1 MKFSLFGFSQPAAL
15 DLDLDL
21 RDLSILRWFAD
32 FKNSGYMVSREIDG
46 KMFYLVSYT
55 AVAQQLV
62 ILNMGRDA
70 VYRRFKKFC
79 DKKILEKRV
88 IYDEAKLVF
97 FAPGENYAK
106 LEDFS
111 FIDEHLK
118 ETQENDDDDDDCP
131 PPGDDSFSDNGED
144 LSDDSSKDISN
155 NNNANSDNDT
165 NSDNSASNFS
175 NDPVDLKPTDIN
187 LDSNYVD
194 FKPNSLDLNCNYTDL
209 DMIDGVDFN
218 PNGTVLNQLVP
229 DEKPNLMVL
238 NQLLTVQKPRVTVQ
252 KPSLPDEKP
261 NMPVQKPDQ
270 SINLLYKS
278 ININLLHSSDRQF
291 AHLKDFVLL
300 LKSKL
305 VGSVSLIFDFLRPF
319 MGKCAQNPLIFDSG

>member
-32 FKNSGYMVSREIDG
+32 FKNSGHMVSREIDG

-55 AVAQQLV
+55 AVAEQLI

-111 FIDEHLK
+111 FIDEYIK
-118 ETQENDDDDDDCP
+118 NMEENDDDDDDGP
-131 PPGDDSFSDNGED
+131 PSCDNSFFDDDED
-144 LSDDSSKDISN
+144 LSDDSSKDGN
-155 NNNANSDNDT
+155 RNNDT
-165 NSDNSASNFS
+165 NSDNDKNSNNSPSNFN
-175 NDPVDLKPTDIN
+175 NDPVDLKP
-187 LDSNYVD
+187 
-194 FKPNSLDLNCNYTDL
+194 NS
-209 DMIDGVDFN
+209 
-218 PNGTVLNQLVP
+218 TVLNQLVM

-252 KPSLPDEKP
+252 KPNLMDEKP
-261 NMPVQKPDQ
+261 DMSVQKPDQ

-278 ININLLHSSDRQF
+278 ININLLHSSDRQS
-291 AHLKDFVLL
+291 ARLKDFVLL

>member
-32 FKNSGYMVSREIDG
+32 FKNSGHMVSREIDG

-88 IYDEAKLVF
+88 IHDEGKLVF

-111 FIDEHLK
+111 FIDEYIK
-118 ETQENDDDDDDCP
+118 NMEENDDDDDDGP
-131 PPGDDSFSDNGED
+131 PSCDNSFFDDDED
-144 LSDDSSKDISN
+144 LSDDSSKYG
-155 NNNANSDNDT
+155 NSDNDT
-165 NSDNSASNFS
+165 NSDNDKNSNNSPSNFS
-175 NDPVDLKPTDIN
+175 NDPVD
-187 LDSNYVD
+187 
-194 FKPNSLDLNCNYTDL
+194 FK
-209 DMIDGVDFN
+209 
-218 PNGTVLNQLVP
+218 PNGTVINQLVM

-238 NQLLTVQKPRVTVQ
+238 NQLLTVQKPDI
-252 KPSLPDEKP
+252 S
-261 NMPVQKPDQ
+261 VQKPDQ
-270 SINLLYKS
+270 NINLLYKS

>member
-32 FKNSGYMVSREIDG
+32 FKDSGYMVSREIDG

-111 FIDEHLK
+111 FIDEYIK
-118 ETQENDDDDDDCP
+118 NMEENDDDDDDGP
-131 PPGDDSFSDNGED
+131 PSCDNSFFDDDED
-144 LSDDSSKDISN
+144 LSDDSSKDGN
-155 NNNANSDNDT
+155 RNNDT
-165 NSDNSASNFS
+165 NSDNDKNSNNSPSNFN
-175 NDPVDLKPTDIN
+175 NDPVDLKP
-187 LDSNYVD
+187 
-194 FKPNSLDLNCNYTDL
+194 NS
-209 DMIDGVDFN
+209 
-218 PNGTVLNQLVP
+218 TVLNQLVM

-238 NQLLTVQKPRVTVQ
+238 NQLLTVQKPDVTVQ
-252 KPSLPDEKP
+252 KPNLMDEKP
-261 NMPVQKPDQ
+261 DMSVQKPDQ
-270 SINLLYKS
+270 NINLLYKS
-278 ININLLHSSDRQF
+278 ININLSHSSDRQF
-291 AHLKDFVLL
+291 ARLKDFVLL

>member
-1 MKFSLFGFSQPAAL
+1 MKFSLFGFSQPAAFDLKL
-15 DLDLDL
+15 DLC
-21 RDLSILRWFAD
+21 DLSILRWFAD
-32 FKNSGYMVSREIDG
+32 FKDSGYMVSREIDG

-175 NDPVDLKPTDIN
+175 NDPVDLKP
-187 LDSNYVD
+187 
-194 FKPNSLDLNCNYTDL
+194 NS
-209 DMIDGVDFN
+209 
-218 PNGTVLNQLVP
+218 TVLNQLVP

-238 NQLLTVQKPRVTVQ
+238 NQLLTVQKPDVTVQ
-252 KPSLPDEKP
+252 KPNLMDEKP
-261 NMPVQKPDQ
+261 DMSVQKPDQ

-278 ININLLHSSDRQF
+278 ININLLHSSDRQS
-291 AHLKDFVLL
+291 ARLKDFVLL

>member
-1 MKFSLFGFSQPAAL
+1 MKFSLFGFSQPAAFDLKL
-15 DLDLDL
+15 DLC
-21 RDLSILRWFAD
+21 DLSILRWFAD
-32 FKNSGYMVSREIDG
+32 FKDSGYMVSREIDG

-55 AVAQQLV
+55 AVAEQLI

-111 FIDEHLK
+111 FIDEYLK
-118 ETQENDDDDDDCP
+118 NMEENDDDDDDGP
-131 PPGDDSFSDNGED
+131 PSCDNSFFDDDED
-144 LSDDSSKDISN
+144 LSDDSSKDGN
-155 NNNANSDNDT
+155 RNNDT
-165 NSDNSASNFS
+165 NSDNDKNSNNSPSNFN
-175 NDPVDLKPTDIN
+175 NDPVDLKP
-187 LDSNYVD
+187 
-194 FKPNSLDLNCNYTDL
+194 NS
-209 DMIDGVDFN
+209 
-218 PNGTVLNQLVP
+218 TVLNQLVM

-238 NQLLTVQKPRVTVQ
+238 NQLLTVQKPDVTVQ
-252 KPSLPDEKP
+252 KPNLMDEKP
-261 NMPVQKPDQ
+261 DMSVQKPDQ
-270 SINLLYKS
+270 NINLLYKS
-278 ININLLHSSDRQF
+278 ININLLHSSDRQS
-291 AHLKDFVLL
+291 ARLKDFVLL

>member
-32 FKNSGYMVSREIDG
+32 FKDSGYMVSREIDG

-111 FIDEHLK
+111 FIDEYLK
-118 ETQENDDDDDDCP
+118 NMEENDDDDDDGP
-131 PPGDDSFSDNGED
+131 PSCDNSFFDDDED
-144 LSDDSSKDISN
+144 LSDDSSKDGN
-155 NNNANSDNDT
+155 RNNDT
-165 NSDNSASNFS
+165 NSDNDKNSNNSPSNFN
-175 NDPVDLKPTDIN
+175 NDPVDLKP
-187 LDSNYVD
+187 
-194 FKPNSLDLNCNYTDL
+194 NS
-209 DMIDGVDFN
+209 
-218 PNGTVLNQLVP
+218 TVLNQLVM
-229 DEKPNLMVL
+229 DKKPNLMVL
-238 NQLLTVQKPRVTVQ
+238 NQLLTVQKPDVTVQ
-252 KPSLPDEKP
+252 KPNLMDEKP
-261 NMPVQKPDQ
+261 DMSVQKPNQ

-278 ININLLHSSDRQF
+278 ININLLHSSDRQS
-291 AHLKDFVLL
+291 ARLKDFVLL

>member
-32 FKNSGYMVSREIDG
+32 FKNSGHMVSREIDG

-55 AVAQQLV
+55 AVAEQLI

-88 IYDEAKLVF
+88 IHDEGKLVF

-111 FIDEHLK
+111 FIDEYLK
-118 ETQENDDDDDDCP
+118 NMEENDDDDDDGP
-131 PPGDDSFSDNGED
+131 PSCDNSFFDDDED
-144 LSDDSSKDISN
+144 LSDDSSKDGN
-155 NNNANSDNDT
+155 RNNDT
-165 NSDNSASNFS
+165 NSDNDKNSNNSPSNFN
-175 NDPVDLKPTDIN
+175 NDPVDLKP
-187 LDSNYVD
+187 
-194 FKPNSLDLNCNYTDL
+194 NS
-209 DMIDGVDFN
+209 
-218 PNGTVLNQLVP
+218 TVLNQLVM

-238 NQLLTVQKPRVTVQ
+238 NQLLTVQKPDVTVQ
-252 KPSLPDEKP
+252 KPNLMDEKP
-261 NMPVQKPDQ
+261 DMSVQKPDQ

-278 ININLLHSSDRQF
+278 ININLLHSSDRQS
-291 AHLKDFVLL
+291 ARLKDFVLL

>member
-1 MKFSLFGFSQPAAL
+1 MKFSLFGFSQPAAFDLKL
-15 DLDLDL
+15 DLC
-21 RDLSILRWFAD
+21 DLSILRWFAD
-32 FKNSGYMVSREIDG
+32 FKDSGYMVSREIDG

-175 NDPVDLKPTDIN
+175 NDPVDLKP
-187 LDSNYVD
+187 
-194 FKPNSLDLNCNYTDL
+194 NS
-209 DMIDGVDFN
+209 
-218 PNGTVLNQLVP
+218 TVLNQLVP

-238 NQLLTVQKPRVTVQ
+238 NQLLTVQKPDVTVQ
-252 KPSLPDEKP
+252 KPNLMDEKP
-261 NMPVQKPDQ
+261 DMSVQKPDQ
-270 SINLLYKS
+270 NINLLYKS
-278 ININLLHSSDRQF
+278 ININLLHSSDRQS
-291 AHLKDFVLL
+291 ARLKDFVLL

>member
-32 FKNSGYMVSREIDG
+32 FKNSGHMVSREIDG

-111 FIDEHLK
+111 FIDEYIK
-118 ETQENDDDDDDCP
+118 NMEENDDDDDDGP
-131 PPGDDSFSDNGED
+131 PSCDNSFFDDDED
-144 LSDDSSKDISN
+144 LSDDSSKDGN
-155 NNNANSDNDT
+155 RNNDT
-165 NSDNSASNFS
+165 NSDNDKNSNNSPSNFN
-175 NDPVDLKPTDIN
+175 NDPVDLKNMKNVIAIFESLNITKYKVLLNDSFSPFKNYFSLYDIKN
-187 LDSNYVD
+187 IIKTNIDYYLTNRFFIQNIDKYIMDGQILTLDKKIAKSYSKDYTVLMNIA
-194 FKPNSLDLNCNYTDL
+194 LDLIGGEDN
-209 DMIDGVDFN
+209 
-218 PNGTVLNQLVP
+218 
-229 DEKPNLMVL
+229 E
-238 NQLLTVQKPRVTVQ
+238 
-252 KPSLPDEKP
+252 
-261 NMPVQKPDQ
+261 
-270 SINLLYKS
+270 
-278 ININLLHSSDRQF
+278 
-291 AHLKDFVLL
+291 
-300 LKSKL
+300 
-305 VGSVSLIFDFLRPF
+305 
-319 MGKCAQNPLIFDSG
+319 

>member
-32 FKNSGYMVSREIDG
+32 FKNSGHMVSREIDG

-55 AVAQQLV
+55 AVAEQLI

-131 PPGDDSFSDNGED
+131 PPGDDPFSDNGED

-175 NDPVDLKPTDIN
+175 NDPVDLKP
-187 LDSNYVD
+187 
-194 FKPNSLDLNCNYTDL
+194 NS
-209 DMIDGVDFN
+209 
-218 PNGTVLNQLVP
+218 TVLNQLVP

-238 NQLLTVQKPRVTVQ
+238 NQLLTVQKPDVTVQ
-252 KPSLPDEKP
+252 KPNLMDEKP
-261 NMPVQKPDQ
+261 DMSVQKPDQ
-270 SINLLYKS
+270 NINLLYKS
-278 ININLLHSSDRQF
+278 ININLLHSSDRQS
-291 AHLKDFVLL
+291 ARLKDFVLL

>member
-32 FKNSGYMVSREIDG
+32 FKNSGHMVSREIDG

-55 AVAQQLV
+55 AVAEQLI

-88 IYDEAKLVF
+88 IHDEGKLVF

-111 FIDEHLK
+111 FIDEYIK
-118 ETQENDDDDDDCP
+118 NMEENDDDDDDGP
-131 PPGDDSFSDNGED
+131 PSCDNSFFDDDED
-144 LSDDSSKDISN
+144 LSDDSSKDGN
-155 NNNANSDNDT
+155 RNNDT
-165 NSDNSASNFS
+165 NSDNDKNSNNSPSNFN
-175 NDPVDLKPTDIN
+175 NDPVDLKP
-187 LDSNYVD
+187 
-194 FKPNSLDLNCNYTDL
+194 NS
-209 DMIDGVDFN
+209 
-218 PNGTVLNQLVP
+218 TVLNQLVM
-229 DEKPNLMVL
+229 DEKPNLM
-238 NQLLTVQKPRVTVQ
+238 
-252 KPSLPDEKP
+252 DEKP
-261 NMPVQKPDQ
+261 DMSVQKPDQ
-270 SINLLYKS
+270 NINLLYKS
-278 ININLLHSSDRQF
+278 ININLLHSSDRQS
-291 AHLKDFVLL
+291 ARLKDFVLL

>member
-32 FKNSGYMVSREIDG
+32 FKNSGHMVSREIDG

-131 PPGDDSFSDNGED
+131 PTGDDSFSDNGED

-175 NDPVDLKPTDIN
+175 NDPVDLKP
-187 LDSNYVD
+187 
-194 FKPNSLDLNCNYTDL
+194 NS
-209 DMIDGVDFN
+209 
-218 PNGTVLNQLVP
+218 TVLNQLVP

-238 NQLLTVQKPRVTVQ
+238 NQLLTVQKPDVTVQ
-252 KPSLPDEKP
+252 KPNLMDEKP
-261 NMPVQKPDQ
+261 DMSVQKPDQ
-270 SINLLYKS
+270 NINLLYKS
-278 ININLLHSSDRQF
+278 ININLLHSSDRQS
-291 AHLKDFVLL
+291 ARLKDFVLL

>member
-1 MKFSLFGFSQPAAL
+1 MKFSLFGFSQPAAFDLKL
-15 DLDLDL
+15 DLC
-21 RDLSILRWFAD
+21 DLSILRWFAD
-32 FKNSGYMVSREIDG
+32 FKDSGYMVSREIDG

-55 AVAQQLV
+55 AVAEQLI

-70 VYRRFKKFC
+70 VYRRFKRFC

-144 LSDDSSKDISN
+144 LSDDSSKDGN
-155 NNNANSDNDT
+155 RNNDT
-165 NSDNSASNFS
+165 NSDNDKNSNNSPSNFN
-175 NDPVDLKPTDIN
+175 NDPVDLKPT
-187 LDSNYVD
+187 S
-194 FKPNSLDLNCNYTDL
+194 
-209 DMIDGVDFN
+209 
-218 PNGTVLNQLVP
+218 TVLNQLVP

-252 KPSLPDEKP
+252 KQSLPDEKP

-278 ININLLHSSDRQF
+278 ININLSHSSDRQS
-291 AHLKDFVLL
+291 ARLKDFALL

>member
-1 MKFSLFGFSQPAAL
+1 MKFSLFGFSQPAAFDLKL
-15 DLDLDL
+15 DLC
-21 RDLSILRWFAD
+21 DLSILRWFAD
-32 FKNSGYMVSREIDG
+32 FKDSGYMVSREIDG

-175 NDPVDLKPTDIN
+175 NDPVDLKP
-187 LDSNYVD
+187 
-194 FKPNSLDLNCNYTDL
+194 NS
-209 DMIDGVDFN
+209 
-218 PNGTVLNQLVP
+218 TVLNQLVM

-238 NQLLTVQKPRVTVQ
+238 NQLLTVQKPDVTVQ
-252 KPSLPDEKP
+252 KPNLMDEKP
-261 NMPVQKPDQ
+261 DMSVQKPDQ
-270 SINLLYKS
+270 NINLLYKS
-278 ININLLHSSDRQF
+278 ININLLHSSDRQS
-291 AHLKDFVLL
+291 ARLKDFVLL

>member
-32 FKNSGYMVSREIDG
+32 FKNSGHMVSREIDG

-55 AVAQQLV
+55 AVAKELI
-62 ILNMGRDA
+62 ILNMKRDA

-88 IYDEAKLVF
+88 IHDEGKLVF

-111 FIDEHLK
+111 FIDEYLK

-131 PPGDDSFSDNGED
+131 PPWDNSFFDDDED
-144 LSDDSSKDISN
+144 LSDDSCEDGGSDNEANFDNDKNSN
-155 NNNANSDNDT
+155 NSP
-165 NSDNSASNFS
+165 SNFS
-175 NDPVDLKPTDIN
+175 NDPVD
-187 LDSNYVD
+187 
-194 FKPNSLDLNCNYTDL
+194 FKPNSIDLNCNYTDL
-209 DMIDGVDFN
+209 DIIDDVDFK
-218 PNGTVLNQLVP
+218 PNGTVINQLVM

-238 NQLLTVQKPRVTVQ
+238 NQLLTVQKPDI
-252 KPSLPDEKP
+252 S
-261 NMPVQKPDQ
+261 VQKPDQ
-270 SINLLYKS
+270 NINLLYKS

-291 AHLKDFVLL
+291 ARLKDFVLL

-305 VGSVSLIFDFLRPF
+305 VKGVSLIFDFLRPF
-319 MGKCAQNPLIFDSG
+319 MGKCAQNQLMFDSG

>member
-15 DLDLDL
+15 DLELDL

-32 FKNSGYMVSREIDG
+32 FKDSGYMVSREIDG

-55 AVAQQLV
+55 AVAEQLV

-111 FIDEHLK
+111 FIDEYIK
-118 ETQENDDDDDDCP
+118 NMEENDDDDDDGP
-131 PPGDDSFSDNGED
+131 PSCDNSFFDDDED
-144 LSDDSSKDISN
+144 LSDDSSKDGN
-155 NNNANSDNDT
+155 RNNDT
-165 NSDNSASNFS
+165 NSDNDKNSNNSPSNFN
-175 NDPVDLKPTDIN
+175 NDPVDLKP
-187 LDSNYVD
+187 
-194 FKPNSLDLNCNYTDL
+194 NS
-209 DMIDGVDFN
+209 
-218 PNGTVLNQLVP
+218 TVLNQLVM
-229 DEKPNLMVL
+229 DEKPDM
-238 NQLLTVQKPRVTVQ
+238 
-252 KPSLPDEKP
+252 S
-261 NMPVQKPDQ
+261 VQKPDQ
-270 SINLLYKS
+270 NINLLYKS
-278 ININLLHSSDRQF
+278 ININLLHSSDRQS
-291 AHLKDFVLL
+291 ARLKDFVLL

>member
-32 FKNSGYMVSREIDG
+32 FKNSGHMVSREIDG

-55 AVAQQLV
+55 AVAEQLI

-88 IYDEAKLVF
+88 IHDEGKLVF

-111 FIDEHLK
+111 FIDEYIK
-118 ETQENDDDDDDCP
+118 NMEENDDDDDDGP
-131 PPGDDSFSDNGED
+131 PSCDNSFFDDDED
-144 LSDDSSKDISN
+144 LSDDSSKDGNRN
-155 NNNANSDNDT
+155 NYTNSDNDK
-165 NSDNSASNFS
+165 NSNNSHSNFN
-175 NDPVDLKPTDIN
+175 NDPVDLKP
-187 LDSNYVD
+187 
-194 FKPNSLDLNCNYTDL
+194 NS
-209 DMIDGVDFN
+209 
-218 PNGTVLNQLVP
+218 TVLNQLVP

-238 NQLLTVQKPRVTVQ
+238 NQLLTVQKPDVTVQ
-252 KPSLPDEKP
+252 KPNLMDEKP
-261 NMPVQKPDQ
+261 DMSVQKPDQ
-270 SINLLYKS
+270 NINLLYKS
-278 ININLLHSSDRQF
+278 ININLSHSSDRQF
-291 AHLKDFVLL
+291 ARLKDFVLL

-319 MGKCAQNPLIFDSG
+319 MGKCAQNQLMFDSG

>member
-32 FKNSGYMVSREIDG
+32 FKNSGHMVSREIDG

-55 AVAQQLV
+55 AVAEQLI

-88 IYDEAKLVF
+88 IHDEGKLVF

-111 FIDEHLK
+111 FIDEYIK
-118 ETQENDDDDDDCP
+118 NMEENDDDDDDGP
-131 PPGDDSFSDNGED
+131 PSCDNSFFDDDED
-144 LSDDSSKDISN
+144 LSDDSSKDGN
-155 NNNANSDNDT
+155 RNNDT
-165 NSDNSASNFS
+165 NSDNDKNSNNSPSNFN
-175 NDPVDLKPTDIN
+175 NDPVDLKP
-187 LDSNYVD
+187 
-194 FKPNSLDLNCNYTDL
+194 NS
-209 DMIDGVDFN
+209 
-218 PNGTVLNQLVP
+218 TVLNQLVP

-238 NQLLTVQKPRVTVQ
+238 NQLLTVQKPDVTVQ
-252 KPSLPDEKP
+252 KPNLMDEKP
-261 NMPVQKPDQ
+261 DMSVQKPDQ
-270 SINLLYKS
+270 NINLLYKS
-278 ININLLHSSDRQF
+278 ININLSHSSDRQF
-291 AHLKDFVLL
+291 ARLKDFVLL

-319 MGKCAQNPLIFDSG
+319 MGKCAQNQLMFDSG

>member
-1 MKFSLFGFSQPAAL
+1 MKFSLFGFSQPAAFDLKL
-15 DLDLDL
+15 DLC
-21 RDLSILRWFAD
+21 DLSILRWFAD
-32 FKNSGYMVSREIDG
+32 FKDSGYMVSREIDG

-131 PPGDDSFSDNGED
+131 PTGDDSFSDNGED

-175 NDPVDLKPTDIN
+175 NDPVDLKP
-187 LDSNYVD
+187 
-194 FKPNSLDLNCNYTDL
+194 NS
-209 DMIDGVDFN
+209 
-218 PNGTVLNQLVP
+218 TVLNQLVP

>member
-1 MKFSLFGFSQPAAL
+1 MKFSLFGFSQPAAFDLKL
-15 DLDLDL
+15 DLC
-21 RDLSILRWFAD
+21 DLSILRWFAD
-32 FKNSGYMVSREIDG
+32 FKDSGYMVSREIDG

-165 NSDNSASNFS
+165 NSDNSPSNFN
-175 NDPVDLKPTDIN
+175 NDPVDLKP
-187 LDSNYVD
+187 
-194 FKPNSLDLNCNYTDL
+194 NS
-209 DMIDGVDFN
+209 
-218 PNGTVLNQLVP
+218 TVLNQLVM

-238 NQLLTVQKPRVTVQ
+238 NQLLTVQKPDVTVQ
-252 KPSLPDEKP
+252 KPNLMDEKP
-261 NMPVQKPDQ
+261 DMSVQKPDQ

-278 ININLLHSSDRQF
+278 ININLLHSSDRQS
-291 AHLKDFVLL
+291 ARLKDFVLL

-319 MGKCAQNPLIFDSG
+319 MGKCAQNQLMFDSG

>member
-32 FKNSGYMVSREIDG
+32 FKNSGHMVSREIDG

-55 AVAQQLV
+55 AVAEQLI
-62 ILNMGRDA
+62 ILNMGTDA

-175 NDPVDLKPTDIN
+175 NDPVDLKP
-187 LDSNYVD
+187 
-194 FKPNSLDLNCNYTDL
+194 NS
-209 DMIDGVDFN
+209 
-218 PNGTVLNQLVP
+218 TVLNQLVP

-278 ININLLHSSDRQF
+278 ININLLHSSDRQS
-291 AHLKDFVLL
+291 ARLKDFALL

>member
-32 FKNSGYMVSREIDG
+32 FKNSGHMVSREIDG

-55 AVAQQLV
+55 AVAEQLI

-88 IYDEAKLVF
+88 IHDEGKLVF

-111 FIDEHLK
+111 FIDEYLK
-118 ETQENDDDDDDCP
+118 NMEENDDDDDDGP
-131 PPGDDSFSDNGED
+131 PSCDNSFFDDDED
-144 LSDDSSKDISN
+144 LSDDSSKDGN
-155 NNNANSDNDT
+155 RNNDT
-165 NSDNSASNFS
+165 NSDNDKNSNNSPSNFN
-175 NDPVDLKPTDIN
+175 NDPVDLKP
-187 LDSNYVD
+187 
-194 FKPNSLDLNCNYTDL
+194 NS
-209 DMIDGVDFN
+209 
-218 PNGTVLNQLVP
+218 TVLNQLVP
-229 DEKPNLMVL
+229 DEKPNLM
-238 NQLLTVQKPRVTVQ
+238 
-252 KPSLPDEKP
+252 DEKP
-261 NMPVQKPDQ
+261 DMSVQKPDQ
-270 SINLLYKS
+270 NINLLYKS
-278 ININLLHSSDRQF
+278 ININLLHSSDRQS
-291 AHLKDFVLL
+291 ARLKDFVLL

>member
-32 FKNSGYMVSREIDG
+32 FKNSGHMVSREIDG

-175 NDPVDLKPTDIN
+175 NDPVDLKP
-187 LDSNYVD
+187 
-194 FKPNSLDLNCNYTDL
+194 NS
-209 DMIDGVDFN
+209 
-218 PNGTVLNQLVP
+218 TVLNQLVP

-238 NQLLTVQKPRVTVQ
+238 NQLLTVQKPDVTVQ
-252 KPSLPDEKP
+252 KPNLMDEKP
-261 NMPVQKPDQ
+261 DMSVQKPDQ

-278 ININLLHSSDRQF
+278 ININLLHSSDRQS
-291 AHLKDFVLL
+291 ARLKDFVLL

>member
-32 FKNSGYMVSREIDG
+32 FKNSGHMVSREIDG

-55 AVAQQLV
+55 AVAEQLI

-88 IYDEAKLVF
+88 IHDEGKLVF

-111 FIDEHLK
+111 FIDEYLK
-118 ETQENDDDDDDCP
+118 NMEENDDDDDDGP
-131 PPGDDSFSDNGED
+131 PSCDNSFFDDDED
-144 LSDDSSKDISN
+144 LSDDSSKDGN
-155 NNNANSDNDT
+155 RNNDT
-165 NSDNSASNFS
+165 NSDNDKNSNNSPSNFN
-175 NDPVDLKPTDIN
+175 NDPVDLKP
-187 LDSNYVD
+187 
-194 FKPNSLDLNCNYTDL
+194 NS
-209 DMIDGVDFN
+209 
-218 PNGTVLNQLVP
+218 TVLNQLVM

-238 NQLLTVQKPRVTVQ
+238 NQLLTVQKPDVTVQ
-252 KPSLPDEKP
+252 KPNLMDEKP
-261 NMPVQKPDQ
+261 DMSVQKPDQ
-270 SINLLYKS
+270 NINLLYKS
-278 ININLLHSSDRQF
+278 ININLLHSSDRQS
-291 AHLKDFVLL
+291 ARLKDFVLL

>member
-1 MKFSLFGFSQPAAL
+1 MKFSLFGFSQPAAFDLKL
-15 DLDLDL
+15 DLC
-21 RDLSILRWFAD
+21 DLSILRWFAD
-32 FKNSGYMVSREIDG
+32 FKDSGYMVSREIDG

-111 FIDEHLK
+111 FIDEYLK
-118 ETQENDDDDDDCP
+118 NMEENDDDDDDGP
-131 PPGDDSFSDNGED
+131 PSCDNSFFDDDED
-144 LSDDSSKDISN
+144 LSDDSSKDGN
-155 NNNANSDNDT
+155 RNNDT
-165 NSDNSASNFS
+165 NSDNDKNSNNSPSNFN
-175 NDPVDLKPTDIN
+175 NDPVDLKP
-187 LDSNYVD
+187 
-194 FKPNSLDLNCNYTDL
+194 NS
-209 DMIDGVDFN
+209 
-218 PNGTVLNQLVP
+218 TVLNQLVP

-238 NQLLTVQKPRVTVQ
+238 NQLLTVQKPDVTVQ
-252 KPSLPDEKP
+252 KPNLMDEKP
-261 NMPVQKPDQ
+261 DMSVQKPDQ
-270 SINLLYKS
+270 NINLLYKS
-278 ININLLHSSDRQF
+278 ININLLHSSDRQS
-291 AHLKDFVLL
+291 ARLKDFVLL

>member
-15 DLDLDL
+15 DLELDL

-32 FKNSGYMVSREIDG
+32 FKDSGYMVSREIDG

-55 AVAQQLV
+55 AVAEQLV

-252 KPSLPDEKP
+252 KP
-261 NMPVQKPDQ
+261 DQ
-270 SINLLYKS
+270 NINLLYKS
-278 ININLLHSSDRQF
+278 ININLSHSSDRQF
-291 AHLKDFVLL
+291 ARLKDFVLL

-319 MGKCAQNPLIFDSG
+319 MGKCAQNQLMFDSG

>member
-32 FKNSGYMVSREIDG
+32 FKNSGHMVSREIDG

-111 FIDEHLK
+111 FIDEYLK
-118 ETQENDDDDDDCP
+118 NMEENDDDDDDGP
-131 PPGDDSFSDNGED
+131 PSCDNSFFDDDED
-144 LSDDSSKDISN
+144 LSDDSSKDGN
-155 NNNANSDNDT
+155 RNNDT
-165 NSDNSASNFS
+165 NSDNDKNSNNSPSNFN
-175 NDPVDLKPTDIN
+175 NDPVDLK
-187 LDSNYVD
+187 
-194 FKPNSLDLNCNYTDL
+194 
-209 DMIDGVDFN
+209 